1 MNQTGQRA
9 YAAYCIATGGK
20 TYDGRPLPG
29 WHDLDAQRQA
39 GWAAAELTPQ
49 VKPWWKSKTVWFNAI
64 CLMLAAAETQ
74 LKVLQGV
81 LPGGV
86 YAWLAFV
93 LPVGNAALRLVTST
107 AVGK

>member
-1 MNQTGQRA
+1 MNDT
-9 YAAYCIATGGK
+9 
-20 TYDGRPLPG
+20 
-29 WHDLDAQRQA
+29 
-39 GWAAAELTPQ
+39 
-49 VKPWWKSKTVWFNAI
+49 KPWYLSKTLWFNAI
-64 CLMLAAAETQ
+64 CLALAAAETQ

-93 LPVGNAALRLVTST
+93 LPVGNAALRFVTST